1 MLKSERRKVT
11 RRHHYSF
18 AHAPRGRDPT
28 PEESPVDELYAE
40 LERSIIVAGL
50 LGYLNFSDGRPDAR
64 WQKQINEAYA
74 FLAKRGIEQP
84 WRALSEWLI
93 ASLPRLQAGG
103 AAAFRDVSQAES
115 VLAAGRDL
123 LPAYRAHHVDLLAH
137 LSDAEL
143 FQPFFLVRTYEAI
156 LAQRAAGDGAIDLA
170 AVLARLN
177 DFIGYRPL
185 AILETRPQ
193 GEPYDHERTRPV
205 PLYIQGPGVAWGRYR
220 DLVAQA
226 LEILSTTDPNLLAE
240 AQFDLKLL
248 DELALDVRP
257 YDHGHPVNRRPNYVF
272 GEWDPS
278 HLDNQGRYRR
288 YVARQITLDA
298 LLERVEQP
306 GAGTREER
314 AWEAAAVF
322 AGTILMAAG
331 VSGNSPTAHDS
342 TTTLATLLP
351 RVARYRDAFYRHLLD
366 KLNGA
371 HAARLRKEEATT
383 RQPFGAA
390 RQHLNSYLARHRATQ
405 LQQRQLS
412 LIFAEMGYP
421 DASRD
426 EARRIPAVSLRLLS
440 EIMGRLTSGRVEVD
454 QGQLRS
460 AAQRLP
466 EVEDLLRRGIGCGGL
481 ADPWNIIG
489 FQGLFPLSPAREDSI
504 RDPRL
509 EELVQVIEHVF
520 NLYARLMSEAAAA
533 GDKELVQ
540 TLTANMQRLATW
552 WDRFATA
559 EVGEL
564 RRVHG
569 GEAASSAEHVAMTLA
584 EWHERGEAT
593 SDLAFWRGLLEGF
606 RSPKSFALVVDTL
619 LRKADYR
626 AAMALLINWLGQ
638 AEQVPLEDGVY
649 SFPVLA
655 LRWMLAVTRPDD
667 ADPLAGRASDGAAP
681 SLARPANE
689 SRRELV
695 EKFFDYLE
703 ANAEDFWQVP
713 TLELPDADTN
723 GSEEVEDLYSAA
735 YDDVTYQD
743 STNDDE
749 GAVSDGG
756 GPVEEFDLER
766 ESDRLEKRLRFHSTL
781 ARLWQIAARSLAN
794 TANEPAAPSTHERI
808 PVLPNWLATARN
820 NQQRLLGLLDAIH
833 AYPVPKPTGTYD
845 SMVEFDR
852 RRVLKEQ
859 LLYTTIAT
867 CLDMALAVS
876 ALQGATTRQPE
887 RKPAPN
893 AAPWEPYA
901 IELEQALFSGDPA
914 AARRALVPFVE
925 HFQAEPLLTTPLTE
939 GGTPRH
945 ILRVRISQTIL
956 RALLANLPR
965 LGLLRETFE
974 LLRTAR
980 AMEHAHSSRGRG
992 VTEFNHFF
1000 QSSYQSVVES
1010 LIESARQWSAE
1021 HAGDSELVDLLE
1033 RVTAPFLKLWIEHSR
1048 TLQLSVLETLQGES
1062 DWQALHT
1069 FIQRYGGD
1077 LFHARFMTL
1086 SNLRGIL
1093 SQGVG
1098 AYLDYLRDNPDPL
1111 KPIRLLDDLGDT
1123 IRHDDAVKRLEF
1135 VLQAVVENYEE
1146 FKDYN
1151 TTTAQSDYGEN
1162 LYVLLDFLRL
1172 KAAYERQAW
1181 QLKPLVLAHEMLA
1194 RHGRTQA
1201 ALLWEQS
1208 LTRLTHD
1215 LAKHHLD
1222 QLARLE
1228 RSRGVRLG
1236 TVSDRLNERFIKPL
1250 TLDRLCALIE
1260 PSMVEARRPGDR
1272 TAFARLQQELA
1283 AYTATPTG
1291 VGLDVPFWLRRLEME
1306 VHRVQA
1312 THTTIAMLAEHF
1324 FRVPRKPL
1332 AFDELQQQLRD
1343 WDRPALPQ

>member
-1 MLKSERRKVT
+1 
-11 RRHHYSF
+11 
-18 AHAPRGRDPT
+18 
-28 PEESPVDELYAE
+28 VDELHTE
-40 LERSIIVAGL
+40 LERSINVAGL

-64 WQKQINEAYA
+64 WQKQVNEAYA
-74 FLAKRGIEQP
+74 FLAKRGIERP
-84 WRALSEWLI
+84 WLELQDWLTDV
-93 ASLPRLQAGG
+93 LPRLQAGG
-103 AAAFRDVSQAES
+103 AAAFRDVTQAQS
-115 VLAAGRDL
+115 VLAAGRETL
-123 LPAYRAHHVDLLAH
+123 SAYRDHHADLLAH
-137 LSDAEL
+137 LTDADL
-143 FQPFFLVRTYEAI
+143 FKPFFLVRVYEAI
-156 LAQRAAGDGAIDLA
+156 LAQRASLDGQIDIA
-170 AVLARLN
+170 SVVFRLN
-177 DFIGYRPL
+177 DFIGYRPI

-193 GEPYDHERTRPV
+193 GEPYDHERIRPM

-220 DLVAQA
+220 DIVAQA
-226 LEILSTTDPNLLAE
+226 LEILSTTDPNLLVE

-248 DELALDVRP
+248 DELALDVRA

-298 LLERVEQP
+298 LLDRVEQDGP
-306 GAGTREER
+306 GTREER

-322 AGTILMAAG
+322 AGTILMAVG
-331 VSGNSPTAHDS
+331 VSGNSPTSYDS

-351 RVARYRDAFYRHLLD
+351 RIARFRDAFYRQLLD

-390 RQHLNSYLARHRATQ
+390 RQHLNGYLARHRATQ

-426 EARRIPAVSLRLLS
+426 EARRIPAVSMRLLS
-440 EIMGRLTSGRVEVD
+440 EIMGRLTSGRVEVE
-454 QGQLRS
+454 QGQLRA

-466 EVEDLLRRGIGCGGL
+466 EVEDLLRRGIACGGL
-481 ADPWNIIG
+481 ADPWNILG

-509 EELVQVIEHVF
+509 EEMVQVVEHLF

-533 GDKELVQ
+533 GDGDLVEP
-540 TLTANMQRLATW
+540 LAANMQRLATW
-552 WDRFATA
+552 WDRFATV
-559 EVGEL
+559 EVGEV

-569 GEAASSAEHVAMTLA
+569 GEATSSARHVATALTK
-584 EWHERGEAT
+584 WHDRGEAT
-593 SDLAFWRGLLEGF
+593 SDLAFWRDLLEGF

-626 AAMALLINWLGQ
+626 AAMALLTNWLGQ

-649 SFPVLA
+649 SFPSLA
-655 LRWMLAVTRPDD
+655 LRWMLAVTRPPDNTSSEPETLAKD
-667 ADPLAGRASDGAAP
+667 ATPASLTLQARTAARRA
-681 SLARPANE
+681 
-689 SRRELV
+689 LV

-703 ANAEDFWQVP
+703 ANAEEFWQVP
-713 TLELPDADTN
+713 VLELPDAETN
-723 GSEEVEDLYSAA
+723 GDEEVEDLYSAA

-743 STNDDE
+743 STDDE
-749 GAVSDGG
+749 EGTVSDGG
-756 GPVEEFDLER
+756 GPLEEFDLER
-766 ESDRLEKRLRFHSTL
+766 ESERLEKRLRFLSTL
-781 ARLWQIAARSLAN
+781 ARLWQIAARFLAN
-794 TANEPAAPSTHERI
+794 TAQEATSPHGPESG
-808 PVLPNWLATARN
+808 PVLPNWLATARR
-820 NQQRLLGLLDAIH
+820 NQQRLLGLLDAID
-833 AYPVPKPTGTYD
+833 AFPVPQPTGEYD

-859 LLYTTIAT
+859 LLYSTIGT
-867 CLDMALAVS
+867 CLDTALAVS
-876 ALQGATTRQPE
+876 ALQGASARDRDRTPSQH
-887 RKPAPN
+887 
-893 AAPWEPYA
+893 AAPWEPSA
-901 IELEQALFSGDPA
+901 IDLEQALFSGDA
-914 AARRALVPFVE
+914 TAARNALVLFVE
-925 HFQAEPLLTTPLTE
+925 RFQEEPLLTTPLTE
-939 GGTPRH
+939 GGTPRP

-965 LGLLRETFE
+965 LGLVRETFE

-980 AMEHAHSSRGRG
+980 AMEQAHPPRGRG

-1000 QSSYQSVVES
+1000 QTAYQSVVES
-1010 LIESARQWSAE
+1010 LIESSRTWDAE
-1021 HAGDSELVDLLE
+1021 HASDEQIVDLLE
-1033 RVTAPFLKLWIEHSR
+1033 RVTAPFLTLWIDHSR
-1048 TLQLSVLETLQGES
+1048 TLQLTILETIQSDAEWHALQ
-1062 DWQALHT
+1062 T

-1086 SNLRGIL
+1086 GNLRGVL

-1111 KPIRLLDDLGDT
+1111 KPIRLLDDLDDSVS
-1123 IRHDDAVKRLEF
+1123 RADAVKRLEI

-1146 FKDYN
+1146 YKDYN
-1151 TTTAQSDYGEN
+1151 TTTTQSDYGEN
-1162 LYVLLDFLRL
+1162 LYVLLDFLRV
-1172 KAAYERQAW
+1172 KTAYERRAW
-1181 QLKPLVLAHEMLA
+1181 QFKPLVLAHEMLA
-1194 RHGRTQA
+1194 RRGHNQA
-1201 ALLWEQS
+1201 AVLWEES
-1208 LTRLTHD
+1208 LTRFTRD
-1215 LAKHHLD
+1215 LAKQHLD

-1228 RSRGVRLG
+1228 RSRGVRLS
-1236 TVSDRLNERFIKPL
+1236 TVSDRLNERFVKPL
-1250 TLDRLCALIE
+1250 ALDRLCALIE
-1260 PSMVEARRPGDR
+1260 PSMDEARRTGERP
-1272 TAFARLQQELA
+1272 AFARLQQELA

-1332 AFDELQQQLRD
+1332 AFDEIQQQLRD